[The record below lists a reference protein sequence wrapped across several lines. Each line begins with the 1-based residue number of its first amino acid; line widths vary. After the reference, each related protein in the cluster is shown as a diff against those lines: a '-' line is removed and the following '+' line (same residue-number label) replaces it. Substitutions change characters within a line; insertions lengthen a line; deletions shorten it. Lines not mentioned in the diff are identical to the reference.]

1 MAETVFVGIDVSKL
15 ELVVA
20 LRPSGESFQ
29 LPNDRRGIKR
39 LVEQLRKLAPELV
52 VIEATGGMQRA
63 VVAALWAAE
72 IKVAVINPAWIRNFA
87 RGAGRLA
94 KTDKIDARMLALFA
108 ERERP
113 QAKTP
118 ADAETRA
125 LQELVMRR
133 EQLLEMVGAEK
144 NRLATATGRTLR
156 QEIKQ
161 HIAYLSGRISDAD
174 KEIDKTVRRSE
185 PWRRKS
191 ELLQSVPGVGKV
203 LSAMLLA
210 KLPELDELN
219 RKQTAAL
226 VGVAPV
232 ANESG
237 KWRGQ
242 RAIAGGRW
250 EVRNK
255 LYMSALSAVQANPVL
270 KPLYQRLLARGKSP
284 KVALVAAMRKLILIL
299 NAMIKTNT
307 PWNPPCA
314 A

>member
-1 MAETVFVGIDVSKL
+1 
-15 ELVVA
+15 
-20 LRPSGESFQ
+20 
-29 LPNDRRGIKR
+29 
-39 LVEQLRKLAPELV
+39 
-52 VIEATGGMQRA
+52 MQRA

-94 KTDKIDARMLALFA
+94 KTDQIDARMLALFA

-113 QAKTP
+113 QAKAP

-125 LQELVMRR
+125 LQALVMRR
-133 EQLLEMVGAEK
+133 E
-144 NRLATATGRTLR
+144 LARDDRSGEEPLGHGGRR
-156 QEIKQ
+156 YQEIK
-161 HIAYLSGRISDAD
+161 HHLVYLGGRLNDID
-174 KEIDKTVRRSE
+174 KEIDKAVRRSE

-203 LSAMLLA
+203 LTAMLLA
-210 KLPELDELN
+210 KLPEPGELN
-219 RKQTAAL
+219 RKQAAAL

-255 LYMSALSAVQANPVL
+255 LYMSSLSAVQSNPVL
-270 KPLYQRLLARGKSP
+270 KPFYQRLLARGKSP
-284 KVALVAAMRKLILIL
+284 KGRAGRRNAQTAPDSQRHAQNQHPLESHLRPLKLSQPQSFSRDPP
-299 NAMIKTNT
+299 NPAWRVVPKTRSIGSNH
-307 PWNPPCA
+307 
-314 A
+314 